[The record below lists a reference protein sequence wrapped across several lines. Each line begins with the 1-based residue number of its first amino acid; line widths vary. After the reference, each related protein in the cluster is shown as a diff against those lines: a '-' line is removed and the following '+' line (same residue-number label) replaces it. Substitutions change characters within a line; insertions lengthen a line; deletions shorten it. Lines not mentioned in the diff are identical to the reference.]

1 MNRTP
6 LQLALLIQNT
16 YGESV
21 VNIHE
26 EGNTVCIDTINGN
39 RYVITREQQEYDDER
54 VG

>member
-1 MNRTP
+1 M
-6 LQLALLIQNT
+6 QLALLIQNI

-26 EGNTVCIDTINGN
+26 EGNTVCVDTINGN